1 MPNKKNPIF
10 LIILIIILSLSLNA
24 CSFTTHQQ
32 AKQGDNF
39 FFIADGFGK
48 APQDIFL
55 QAWKAIKDEHLDK
68 TYNHQDWSR
77 WKTRYFHQIK
87 TKEDAYLA
95 IDTMIESLD
104 DPYTRFLKPYD
115 FQEQNRSIDAE
126 LFGIGVHITKA
137 KDQVTIIDVI
147 DGTPAKKAGLQPG
160 DMIVRIDNKSTKGL
174 EIKDVAEKVR
184 GKVGSKVTIGI
195 LRDKKELTKEI
206 TRERIEIKSVDYKI
220 LNNNYAYI
228 KISSFIS
235 SETSFEML
243 NALDATKNAKG
254 IIIDLRGNQGGL
266 LPNAIFIANMFINKG
281 DIVSIV
287 DRNGR
292 KKIIKAESDIS
303 ITNKPV
309 VILVNQASAS
319 ASEILSGALKD
330 HKRAILVGETT
341 YGKGMVQKIHKLAD
355 GSGINITIGKYLTP
369 DGTDINKKGI
379 SPDYTVKLS
388 EEDFLKDKDP
398 QLDKAKQ
405 LLAGKIAAIEKLT
418 AGK

>member
-1 MPNKKNPIF
+1 
-10 LIILIIILSLSLNA
+10 
-24 CSFTTHQQ
+24 
-32 AKQGDNF
+32 
-39 FFIADGFGK
+39 
-48 APQDIFL
+48 
-55 QAWKAIKDEHLDK
+55 
-68 TYNHQDWSR
+68 
-77 WKTRYFHQIK
+77 
-87 TKEDAYLA
+87 
-95 IDTMIESLD
+95 
-104 DPYTRFLKPYD
+104 
-115 FQEQNRSIDAE
+115 
-126 LFGIGVHITKA
+126 
-137 KDQVTIIDVI
+137 
-147 DGTPAKKAGLQPG
+147 
-160 DMIVRIDNKSTKGL
+160 MIVRIDNKLTKGL

-184 GKVGSKVTIGI
+184 GEVGSKVTIGI

-287 DRNGR
+287 DRNG
-292 KKIIKAESDIS
+292 KKKTIKAEPDIS

-330 HKRAILVGETT
+330 HKRAILVG
-341 YGKGMVQKIHKLAD
+341 
-355 GSGINITIGKYLTP
+355 
-369 DGTDINKKGI
+369 
-379 SPDYTVKLS
+379 
-388 EEDFLKDKDP
+388 
-398 QLDKAKQ
+398 
-405 LLAGKIAAIEKLT
+405 
-418 AGK
+418 